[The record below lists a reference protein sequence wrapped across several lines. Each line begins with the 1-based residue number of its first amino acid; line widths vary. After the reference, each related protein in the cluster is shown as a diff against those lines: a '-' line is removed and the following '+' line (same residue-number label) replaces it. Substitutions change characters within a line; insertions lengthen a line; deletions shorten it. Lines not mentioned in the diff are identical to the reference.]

1 MPSRR
6 SGSGRHLNKPTVLQH
21 RTEFISNFPVNS
33 SARKA
38 DPLFPPLPPSS
49 SYDRPTDRP
58 TTLHTSDIHFKQSSA
73 QRSVET
79 SVRPSGSV
87 RRACPASVRGQQG
100 QGRAAAKEMPSTKP
114 NKTWPPLFIFVSARK
129 DLSFRHKTY
138 YIGAFFGGAAV
149 FRVGC
154 C

>member
-38 DPLFPPLPPSS
+38 DPLFPLPPSS
-49 SYDRPTDRP
+49 SSDRPTDRHP
-58 TTLHTSDIHFKQSSA
+58 SHIRHSFQTKLRTKKCGD
-73 QRSVET
+73 
-79 SVRPSGSV
+79 VRPSGSV

-100 QGRAAAKEMPSTKP
+100 QGRTAAKEMPSTKP

-129 DLSFRHKTY
+129 DLSFRHKKY